1 MFTKKI
7 RKYAA
12 VTAVS
17 LAMALSF
24 TACGNPDSKETTA
37 APAAGQSDDATGA
50 LKIKKD
56 LENQTLD
63 AIGGANSAIDNAEKI
78 ADPNSDY

>member
-1 MFTKKI
+1 MHIKKL
-7 RKYAA
+7 RKTAIIVTLAA
-12 VTAVS
+12 
-17 LAMALSF
+17 AMAFSL

-37 APAAGQSDDATGA
+37 ATTVENNDDAAGA

-56 LENQTLD
+56 LENQALD
-63 AIGGANSAIDNAEKI
+63 AINGSNNAIEDAEKI